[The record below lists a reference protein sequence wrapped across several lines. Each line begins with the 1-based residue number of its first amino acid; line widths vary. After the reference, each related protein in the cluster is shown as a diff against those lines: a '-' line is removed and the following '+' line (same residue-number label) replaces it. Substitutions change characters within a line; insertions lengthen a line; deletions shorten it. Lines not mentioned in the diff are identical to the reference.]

1 MSRVKIV
8 DNGSPHK
15 YATLSYL
22 RINYT
27 FRVLQNTLTKFQNHQ
42 QKPWNLTQY
51 ICIQFISF
59 HFVKFDFFSVCSRFP
74 PLFVSIAKSH
84 LNLFLFCE
92 KKSKSRFSNC
102 FVQLLYNAALL
113 GRNQVQ
119 ICVFASQG
127 AFFLVDFWDVAIRPL
142 KCIYYICMY
151 ALVCPA

>member
-59 HFVKFDFFSVCSRFP
+59 HFVKFDFSFYLLSFP

-84 LNLFLFCE
+84 LNLFCFVRKNLNHVFQIA
-92 KKSKSRFSNC
+92 SFNFYTMLRFSGVIKFRYVC
-102 FVQLLYNAALL
+102 LPARVLFFWWIL
-113 GRNQVQ
+113 G
-119 ICVFASQG
+119 CG
-127 AFFLVDFWDVAIRPL
+127 D
-142 KCIYYICMY
+142 
-151 ALVCPA
+151 